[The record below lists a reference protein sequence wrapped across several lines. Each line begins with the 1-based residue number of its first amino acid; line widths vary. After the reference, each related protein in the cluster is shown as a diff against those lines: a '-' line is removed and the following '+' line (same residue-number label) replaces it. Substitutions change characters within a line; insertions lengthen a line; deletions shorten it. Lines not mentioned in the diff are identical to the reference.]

1 MKKKLALVL
10 ILMLSVCALV
20 AALSACNKSK
30 PEEPSDI
37 SRSVS
42 SLLVG
47 EDDDFA
53 VSVESGI
60 RETPFIADGKVGD
73 VQEFCELTVLP
84 LTVGEFDS
92 VAYELYAAGEGA
104 ATLSGTLTESSFGE
118 YKTTLTLDF
127 VPAGIR
133 ITAGDKSSDIPLADV
148 ISGKLSSADAIV
160 IARDL
165 FAERIAEEQAAGK
178 PAREIYLKLI
188 TGDRASYYYYVSF
201 IGEGSDYWG
210 VLIEPE
216 SGAIISKR

>member
-42 SLLVG
+42 SLIVG

-133 ITAGDKSSDIPLADV
+133 IGTVESFELNETRTAYNVRVRLAADMTALHDV
-148 ISGKLSSADAIV
+148 ILIKNQDLDELHLLNANVQDNSS
-160 IARDL
+160 
-165 FAERIAEEQAAGK
+165 
-178 PAREIYLKLI
+178 PNN
-188 TGDRASYYYYVSF
+188 
-201 IGEGSDYWG
+201 
-210 VLIEPE
+210 
-216 SGAIISKR
+216 